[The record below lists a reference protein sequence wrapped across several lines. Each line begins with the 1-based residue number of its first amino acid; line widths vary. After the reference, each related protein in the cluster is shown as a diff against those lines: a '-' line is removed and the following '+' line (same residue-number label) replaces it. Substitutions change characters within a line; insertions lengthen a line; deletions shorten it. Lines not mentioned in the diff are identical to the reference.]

1 MQATIKVTLPDE
13 TRLELDDL
21 TRIERTSPNQII
33 TEALQ
38 EYLYFRKLRL
48 LRDKLIAKAQA
59 RGVSSEQDVLDSI
72 S

>member
-13 TRLELDDL
+13 TRLALDNL
-21 TRIERTSPNQII
+21 SRSEGTSPSQLIL
-33 TEALQ
+33 EALQ

-48 LRDKLIAKAQA
+48 LRDRLITKAQA
-59 RGVSSEQDVLDSI
+59 RGVTSEQDILDNI

>member
-13 TRLELDDL
+13 TRLALDDL

-59 RGVSSEQDVLDSI
+59 RGITSEQDILDSI

>member
-13 TRLELDDL
+13 TRLAVDDL
-21 TRIERTSPNQII
+21 TRIEKTSPSLII

-59 RGVSSEQDVLDSI
+59 RGLTNEQDIFDII

>member
-1 MQATIKVTLPDE
+1 MQATIQVTLPDE

-21 TRIERTSPNQII
+21 MRIERTSPNQII

-48 LRDKLIAKAQA
+48 LRDKLIAKPQA
-59 RGVSSEQDVLDSI
+59 RGITSEQDILDSI

>member
-1 MQATIKVTLPDE
+1 MQATIQVTLPDE

-59 RGVSSEQDVLDSI
+59 RGITSEQDILDSI